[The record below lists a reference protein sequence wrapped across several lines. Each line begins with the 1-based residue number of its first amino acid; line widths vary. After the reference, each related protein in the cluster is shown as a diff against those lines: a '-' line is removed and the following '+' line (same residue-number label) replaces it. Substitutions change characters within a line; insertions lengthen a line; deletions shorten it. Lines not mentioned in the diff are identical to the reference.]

1 MKMINQN
8 GFFEGRETK
17 KLFYQNWLPDSDPI
31 KAYII
36 ALHGWGTH
44 SDRINV
50 PAEYFIEKGYAIYA
64 FDIRGHWRNSGDF
77 PGHIDSMDHIQKD
90 IVLFMD
96 FIKRQAKDKKIF
108 LMGHAFGAL
117 ISLIFAINHPSI
129 PGVIASSP
137 LLKYIKDFSLSKRL
151 GKKIAGPISK
161 IASIKTID
169 MIIEQNILTSDIKI
183 LRKHIADKNRI
194 NKISW
199 RSAAEMERSMKWTF
213 ESAPNLLCPILILQA
228 GNDKLVDKE
237 TNKKFFEEIKSADKS
252 YREYDG
258 LLHELWQEK
267 GRAQVFQDMFIWLE
281 KHIKTQK

>member
-1 MKMINQN
+1 MINQN

-17 KLFYQNWLPDSDPI
+17 KLFYQKWLPDSEII
-31 KAYII
+31 KANII

-50 PAEYFIEKGYAIYA
+50 PAEYFTEKGYAIYA

-96 FIKRQAKDKKIF
+96 LIKKQAKDKKIF

-117 ISLIFAINHPSI
+117 ISLIFAINHPST

-137 LLKYIKDFSLSKRL
+137 LLKYIKDFSLSRKL
-151 GKKIAGPISK
+151 GRKITGPISM
-161 IASIKTID
+161 ISPNKTMERD
-169 MIIEQNILTSDIKI
+169 IEQNILTSDIKI
-183 LRKHIADKNRI
+183 LRKHISDKKRI

-213 ESAPNLLCPILILQA
+213 ENVSNLLCPTLILQA
-228 GNDKLVDKE
+228 GNDKLVDKG
-237 TNKKFFEEIKSADKS
+237 TNKKFFEGIKSTDKT

-281 KHIKTQK
+281 KHIKTKK

>member
-1 MKMINQN
+1 MINQN

-17 KLFYQNWLPDSDPI
+17 KLFYQKWQPDSGTI

-50 PAEYFIEKGYAIYA
+50 PAEYFTEKGYAIYA
-64 FDIRGHWRNSGDF
+64 FDIRGHWRNSGGF

-90 IVLFMD
+90 IVLFID
-96 FIKRQAKDKKIF
+96 LIKKQAKDKKIF

-137 LLKYIKDFSLSKRL
+137 LLKYVKDFSLSKRL

-161 IASIKTID
+161 ISAKKT
-169 MIIEQNILTSDIKI
+169 MEMNIEQNFLTSDIKI
-183 LRKHIADKNRI
+183 LKKHIADKNKI

-199 RSAAEMERSMKWTF
+199 RSAAEIERSMKWTF
-213 ESAPNLLCPILILQA
+213 ENATNLLCPSLILQA
-228 GNDKLVDKE
+228 GNDKLADKG
-237 TNKKFFEEIKSADKS
+237 TNRKFFERIKSTDKK

-267 GRAQVFQDMFIWLE
+267 GRLEVFQDMFIWLE

>member
-1 MKMINQN
+1 MINQN

-17 KLFYQNWLPDSDPI
+17 KLFYQKWLPDSEII

-50 PAEYFIEKGYAIYA
+50 PAEYFTEKGYAIYA
-64 FDIRGHWRNSGDF
+64 FDIRGHWRNSGGF

-96 FIKRQAKDKKIF
+96 LIKKHTNDKKIF

-137 LLKYIKDFSLSKRL
+137 LLKYIKDFSLSRKL
-151 GKKIAGPISK
+151 GRKITGPISM
-161 IASIKTID
+161 ISPNKT
-169 MIIEQNILTSDIKI
+169 MERYIEQNLLTSDIKI

-199 RSAAEMERSMKWTF
+199 RSAAEIERSMKWTF
-213 ESAPNLLCPILILQA
+213 ENATNLLCPSLILQA
-228 GNDKLVDKE
+228 GNDKLADKG
-237 TNKKFFEEIKSADKS
+237 TNRKFFERIKSTDKK

-267 GRAQVFQDMFIWLE
+267 GRLEVFQDMFIWLE

>member
-1 MKMINQN
+1 MINQN
-8 GFFEGRETK
+8 GFYEGRETK
-17 KLFYQNWLPDSDPI
+17 KLFYQKWLPNSEDI
-31 KAYII
+31 KAYVI

-50 PAEYFIEKGYAIYA
+50 PAEYFTEKGYAIYA
-64 FDIRGHWRNSGDF
+64 FDIRGHWRNSGGF
-77 PGHIDSMDHIQKD
+77 PGHIDSMEHIQKD
-90 IVLFMD
+90 IVLFID
-96 FIKRQAKDKKIF
+96 LIKKQAKDKKIF

-137 LLKYIKDFSLSKRL
+137 LLKYVKDFSLSKRL

-161 IASIKTID
+161 ISAKKT
-169 MIIEQNILTSDIKI
+169 MEMNIEQNFLTSDIKI
-183 LRKHIADKNRI
+183 LKKHIADKNKI

-199 RSAAEMERSMKWTF
+199 RSAAEIERSMKWAI
-213 ESAPNLLCPILILQA
+213 ENVQNLICPTLILQA

-237 TNKKFFEEIKSADKS
+237 TNKKFFERIKNTDKT

-258 LLHELWQEK
+258 LLHELWNEK
-267 GRAQVFQDMFIWLE
+267 SRLQVFQDMFIWLE

>member
-1 MKMINQN
+1 MINQS
-8 GFFEGRETK
+8 GFYEGRETK
-17 KLFYQNWLPDSDPI
+17 KLFYQKWLPDSGAI

-50 PAEYFIEKGYAIYA
+50 PAEYFTEKGYAIYA

-96 FIKRQAKDKKIF
+96 LIKKQAQDKKIF

-137 LLKYIKDFSLSKRL
+137 LLKYIKDFSLSRKL

-161 IASIKTID
+161 ISPNKTMD
-169 MIIEQNILTSDIKI
+169 MVIEQNILTSDIKI
-183 LRKHIADKNRI
+183 LKKHIADKNKI

-199 RSAAEMERSMKWTF
+199 RSAAEIEKSMKWTI
-213 ESAPNLLCPILILQA
+213 ENVPNLLCPTLILQA

-237 TNKKFFEEIKSADKS
+237 INKKFFDRIKSTDKT

-258 LLHELWQEK
+258 LLHELWNEK
-267 GRAQVFQDMFIWLE
+267 SRLQVFQDMFIWLE
-281 KHIKTQK
+281 KHIKSQK

>member
-1 MKMINQN
+1 MINQN

-17 KLFYQNWLPDSDPI
+17 KLFYQKWLPDSEII

-50 PAEYFIEKGYAIYA
+50 PAEYFTEKGYAIYA
-64 FDIRGHWRNSGDF
+64 FDIRGHWRNSGGF

-96 FIKRQAKDKKIF
+96 LIKKHANDKKIF

-137 LLKYIKDFSLSKRL
+137 LLKYIKDFSLSRKL
-151 GKKIAGPISK
+151 GRKITGPISM
-161 IASIKTID
+161 ISPNKT
-169 MIIEQNILTSDIKI
+169 MERYIEQNLLTSDIKI

-199 RSAAEMERSMKWTF
+199 RSAAEIERSMKWTF
-213 ESAPNLLCPILILQA
+213 ENATNLLCPSLILQA
-228 GNDKLVDKE
+228 GNDKLADKG
-237 TNKKFFEEIKSADKS
+237 TNRKFFERIKSTDKK

-267 GRAQVFQDMFIWLE
+267 GRLEVFQDMFIWLE

>member
-1 MKMINQN
+1 MINQN

-17 KLFYQNWLPDSDPI
+17 KLFYQKWLPDSGTV

-44 SDRINV
+44 SDRIIV
-50 PAEYFIEKGYAIYA
+50 PAEYFTEKGYAIYA
-64 FDIRGHWRNSGDF
+64 FDIRGHWRNSGGF

-96 FIKRQAKDKKIF
+96 LIKKQADNKKIF

-117 ISLIFAINHPSI
+117 ISLIFAINHPAI
-129 PGVIASSP
+129 YGLIASSP

-161 IASIKTID
+161 IASNKTID
-169 MIIEQNILTSDIKI
+169 MIIEQNLLTSDIKI
-183 LRKHIADKNRI
+183 LRKHIADDKRI
-194 NKISW
+194 NVISW

-213 ESAPNLLCPILILQA
+213 ENAPKLLCPILMLQA
-228 GNDKLVDKE
+228 GNDKLVDRG
-237 TNKKFFEEIKSADKS
+237 TNKKFFEVIKSSDKT

>member
-1 MKMINQN
+1 MINQN

-17 KLFYQNWLPDSDPI
+17 KLFYQKWLPDSGTV

-44 SDRINV
+44 SDRIIV
-50 PAEYFIEKGYAIYA
+50 PAEYFTEKGYAIYA
-64 FDIRGHWRNSGDF
+64 FDIRGHWRNSGGF

-96 FIKRQAKDKKIF
+96 LIKKLADNKKIF

-117 ISLIFAINHPSI
+117 ISLIFAINHPAI
-129 PGVIASSP
+129 HGVIASSP

-161 IASIKTID
+161 IASNKTID
-169 MIIEQNILTSDIKI
+169 MIIEQNLLTSDIKI
-183 LRKHIADKNRI
+183 LRKHIADDKRI
-194 NKISW
+194 NVISW

-213 ESAPNLLCPILILQA
+213 ENAPKLLCPILMLQA
-228 GNDKLVDKE
+228 GNDKLVDRG
-237 TNKKFFEEIKSADKS
+237 TNKKFFEVIKSSDKT

>member
-1 MKMINQN
+1 MINQN

-17 KLFYQNWLPDSDPI
+17 KLFYQKWLPDSEMI

-50 PAEYFIEKGYAIYA
+50 PAEYFTEKGYAIYA
-64 FDIRGHWRNSGDF
+64 FDIRGHWRNSGAF

-96 FIKRQAKDKKIF
+96 LIKKHAKDKKIF

-117 ISLIFAINHPSI
+117 LSLIFAINHPSI

-137 LLKYIKDFSLSKRL
+137 LLKYIKDFSLSRKL
-151 GKKIAGPISK
+151 GRKITGPISL
-161 IASIKTID
+161 ISPNKTMERD
-169 MIIEQNILTSDIKI
+169 IEQNLLTSDIKI
-183 LRKHIADKNRI
+183 LRKHISDKKRI

-199 RSAAEMERSMKWTF
+199 RSAAEIERSMKWTL
-213 ESAPNLLCPILILQA
+213 ENARDLLCPTLILQA

-237 TNKKFFEEIKSADKS
+237 TNKKFFEGIKSTDKT